1 MNEEIMM
8 ENNEVEET
16 TMENVPEIQESESG
30 GFVGKLA
37 VGVIGAGVAV
47 AALYKN
53 RHKISE
59 WHDKHRIEALEKK
72 GYRVDKID
80 NVIDITDETEEA
92 EEEE

>member
-16 TMENVPEIQESESG
+16 TMENVPETQESESG
-30 GFVGKLA
+30 FIGRLA
-37 VGVIGAGVAV
+37 VGAIGAGVAV

-59 WHDKHRIEALEKK
+59 WHDKRRIEALEKK

-92 EEEE
+92 EAEEE